1 MKRVYVCRD
10 ESKNK
15 VYIIEDDQQTLFTFT
30 PSFTIRYGRTHKWLR
45 SKLVPCASLSDKK
58 KKIAELDRLRKRHGY
73 CLEQKEDV

>member
-15 VYIIEDDQQTLFTFT
+15 VYIIEDDQKTLFTHS

-45 SKLVPCASLSDKK
+45 SKLISCDSLSDKE
-58 KKIAELDRLRKRHGY
+58 KKIAEIDKKRKLHGY
-73 CLEQKEDV
+73 SLEQKEEA